1 MIRDKNKIYGEANDE
16 ATVTAPAPL
25 LPGKLVVGDGGHRIK
40 TFNPGPK
47 RLIVSKTISSFS
59 NADSVSYNEPNKLV
73 GTDGSGNLVLFNRT
87 PPTPPA
93 GRVLVAEVYG
103 HTSPAGV
110 LQQTTIT
117 LTGGFFYEVEV
128 IGAGGGGGG
137 GIRAHADDYRMLS
150 GFRGG
155 RGGYYKGIFA
165 LGTTTTAT
173 LQAGNSGGRAD
184 SLTYTMSGSLVVLG
198 SNRGGD
204 GGRSPVLF
212 SGTGNNGKNA
222 KDYFFDYSTNLIY
235 GGEGINGGANGG
247 NTRAEPKTYSLA
259 EGVGASGGGANGP
272 FGGPGGFSI
281 VYNTSLSYLSSSGG
295 GGGAGGGF
303 GLAGNGGGNGD
314 NTIKGGQGYGGGG
327 GGTGLGYGNN
337 HYNYSGGGGGGGG
350 GSRFNCGDFQ
360 VLAGGGGG
368 GAGAGAGVT
377 TVLPDGTGSNG
388 ANNMDYNLGGG
399 AQGGTGGTGAF
410 MTPIPA
416 GQTRDTRGANG
427 QRGIVRIWRCV

>member
-1 MIRDKNKIYGEANDE
+1 MIRDKNKIYGEANHED
-16 ATVTAPAPL
+16 TVTVPTPL
-25 LPGKLVVGDGGHRIK
+25 LSGKLVVGDGGHRIK

-47 RLIVSKTISSFS
+47 RLIVSKTLASNS

-73 GTDGSGNLVLFNRT
+73 GTDSSGNLVLFNRT

-110 LQQTTIT
+110 LQQSTIT
-117 LTGGFFYEVEV
+117 LPGGFFYEVEV

-137 GIRAHADDYRMLS
+137 GIRAHVDDYRMLS

-155 RGGYYKGIFA
+155 AGGYYKGIFA
-165 LGTTTTAT
+165 LDATTTAT

-184 SLTYTMSGSLVVLG
+184 SLVYTMSGSLVVLG

-212 SGTGNNGKNA
+212 SGTGNNGGNA
-222 KDYFFDYSTNLIY
+222 KDYYYNNYTNLTS

-247 NTRAEPKTYSLA
+247 NAQSETKASDRA
-259 EGVGASGGGANGP
+259 EGVGATGGGANGP

-281 VYNTSLSYLSSSGG
+281 VYNTSTSYPSSSGG
-295 GGGAGGGF
+295 SGGAGGGF

-314 NTIKGGQGYGGGG
+314 NTIKRRPRLWRRRWWY
-327 GGTGLGYGNN
+327 
-337 HYNYSGGGGGGGG
+337 
-350 GSRFNCGDFQ
+350 RFR
-360 VLAGGGGG
+360 L
-368 GAGAGAGVT
+368 
-377 TVLPDGTGSNG
+377 
-388 ANNMDYNLGGG
+388 
-399 AQGGTGGTGAF
+399 
-410 MTPIPA
+410 
-416 GQTRDTRGANG
+416 R
-427 QRGIVRIWRCV
+427 